1 MKRSPIKR
9 KARLRPMSA
18 KRKKQLPDRVRV
30 GVQIPATCELCPLVY
45 DVDSYREFAGRAAE
59 WQFRVVDPHHVFS
72 RRLDAPCNVVA
83 ACRVCHEW
91 SHECWQRAGRV
102 VATEVLCRAGRFDRE
117 RIRAAWGRDPIA
129 AIEVDWATGMFASD
143 PVISD
148 MATVVLGRF

>member
-1 MKRSPIKR
+1 MKRSGLKR
-9 KARLRPMSA
+9 KTRLRRVSD
-18 KRKKQLPDRVRV
+18 KRRRAMADRVRV
-30 GVQIPATCELCPLVY
+30 GIDIPSRCELCEFLY
-45 DVDSYREFAGRAAE
+45 DVDSYCEFAGLAAE
-59 WQFRVVDPHHVFS
+59 WQYRIIDPHHVFS